1 MPTRTEL
8 MNERFTTEEGKEI
21 ASSYRMLSY
30 LSDIYGEAYTVL
42 NLFRALGLAFDQ
54 LGEYVQFPQNP
65 ANPLDLSNS
74 LVRQIFPQ
82 LATWNIE
89 SWERQYGL
97 AIDTT
102 LELKTRQN
110 RVASR
115 VRDRAPMHPKK
126 LAQLVSVAAL
136 GKSARIVEN
145 TGPYKF
151 SIYISCSPGGY
162 NDADVRKT
170 IDRAKPAH
178 LVYDIFNEQSA
189 AAKLYCGGIARCGK
203 KITIRQGVL

>member
-1 MPTRTEL
+1 
-8 MNERFTTEEGKEI
+8 MNERFSKEGDEI

-42 NLFRALGLAFDQ
+42 SLFRAIGLEFDDLGK
-54 LGEYVQFPQNP
+54 YIQFPQNP
-65 ANPLDLSNS
+65 NEPLDLSKS

-97 AIDTT
+97 AIDST

-115 VRDRAPMHPKK
+115 VRERAPMNPKK

-136 GKSARIVEN
+136 GKSARIEEN
-145 TGPYKF
+145 TGPHKF
-151 SIYISCSPGGY
+151 SIYISCNPGSY
-162 NDADVRKT
+162 NETDVRRA

-178 LVYDIFNEQSA
+178 LIYDLFHEQSA
-189 AAKLYCGGIARCGK
+189 AATLYFGGIARCGK
-203 KITIRQGVL
+203 KITIRQGVK